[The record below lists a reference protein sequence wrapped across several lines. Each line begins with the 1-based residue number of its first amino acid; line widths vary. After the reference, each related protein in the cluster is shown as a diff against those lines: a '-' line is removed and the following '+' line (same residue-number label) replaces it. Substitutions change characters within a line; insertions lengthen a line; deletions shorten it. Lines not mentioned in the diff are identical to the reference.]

1 MEEGDVRSKGKG
13 KLEMEKDWRKRMI
26 AERSKRL
33 GHIADR
39 QSKYLP
45 RRNVGVRPLRARV
58 RLFGK
63 AYGGPS
69 KWPLRVDGWSMD
81 GL

>member
-1 MEEGDVRSKGKG
+1 MISARLRRVENRQMWKREGKRS
-13 KLEMEKDWRKRMI
+13 
-26 AERSKRL
+26 

-45 RRNVGVRPLRARV
+45 RRNVSVRPLRARV

-63 AYGGPS
+63 AYDGPS
-69 KWPLRVDGWSMD
+69 KWPLPADGWLVDGQ
-81 GL
+81 

>member
-1 MEEGDVRSKGKG
+1 MERG
-13 KLEMEKDWRKRMI
+13 
-26 AERSKRL
+26 ERS

-45 RRNVGVRPLRARV
+45 RRNVGVRPLRGRV

-69 KWPLRVDGWSMD
+69 KWPLPADGWLVDGQ
-81 GL
+81 

>member
-1 MEEGDVRSKGKG
+1 MEGGKRS
-13 KLEMEKDWRKRMI
+13 
-26 AERSKRL
+26 

-45 RRNVGVRPLRARV
+45 RRNVGIRPLRARV
-58 RLFGK
+58 RLFRK

-69 KWPLRVDGWSMD
+69 KWPLPANGWLVDGQ
-81 GL
+81 